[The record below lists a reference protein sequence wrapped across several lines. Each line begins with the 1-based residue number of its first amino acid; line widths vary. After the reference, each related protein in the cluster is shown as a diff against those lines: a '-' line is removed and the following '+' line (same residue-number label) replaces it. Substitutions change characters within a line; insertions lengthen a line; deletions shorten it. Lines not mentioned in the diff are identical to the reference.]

1 MISVVLAITC
11 YTCTPNPP
19 TVSCTTLADLNVTD
33 CDADPT
39 VPSGMADVCSKRLA
53 VAKMGQMNRT
63 MNMFSCGTKVS
74 FDTAQLKNMAFSA
87 KLVKFINVIQV
98 KVLKIS

>member
-1 MISVVLAITC
+1 M
-11 YTCTPNPP
+11 
-19 TVSCTTLADLNVTD
+19 SCTTLADLNVTD

-39 VPSGMADVCSKRLA
+39 VPSGMADVCRKRLA
-53 VAKMGQMNRT
+53 VAKMGRMNQT

-74 FDTAQLKNMAFSA
+74 FDPSQLKYGFSA

>member
-1 MISVVLAITC
+1 
-11 YTCTPNPP
+11 
-19 TVSCTTLADLNVTD
+19 
-33 CDADPT
+33 
-39 VPSGMADVCSKRLA
+39 
-53 VAKMGQMNRT
+53 
-63 MNMFSCGTKVS
+63 MFSCGTKVS